1 MSYIKNM
8 SKSKPKILVLSGGVG
23 GERDVSLDSGRMVAQ
38 ILDCGKFKIFEA
50 ELTTKLEFVY
60 KPGTKRLKFI
70 DGLKKIQSMG
80 IDCVF
85 PALHG
90 EFGEDGQLQ
99 VILEILRIP
108 FVGSGS
114 VASRKAM
121 DKGISQA
128 LFLQAGFRVPETCV
142 VQSNDDLTAAEKL
155 LKKKQVF
162 VIKPLNGGSSVGVV
176 ITNNKK
182 KIRQLISRDLK
193 KHKIVVLQE
202 YLSGRE
208 LTCAVI
214 EKSEKNIIPLVPT
227 EICPK
232 NSAFFDYEAK
242 YATGGSDEITPPNLP
257 KSRIYEL
264 QEMALRAHKLLGC
277 SGMSR
282 SDFILHNGHLFIL
295 ETNTLPGIT
304 KTSLFPQGAAA
315 LGIELTELLTI
326 LIKRALI
333 G

>member
-1 MSYIKNM
+1 M
-8 SKSKPKILVLSGGVG
+8 SKSKPKTLVLSGGVG
-23 GERDVSLDSGRMVAQ
+23 GERFVSLESGRMVAQ
-38 ILDCGKFKIFEA
+38 SLDRKKFQVLEV
-50 ELTTKLEFVY
+50 ELTAKLEFIF
-60 KPGTKRLKFI
+60 KPGTKRLKFL
-70 DGLKKIQSMG
+70 DGLEKIQTLD

-99 VILEILRIP
+99 TILEILKIP

-128 LFLQAGFRVPETCV
+128 LFLQAGFKVPETCV
-142 VQSNDDLTAAEKL
+142 IQSTDDLKAAERL
-155 LKKKQVF
+155 LKKKQGF
-162 VIKPLNGGSSVGVV
+162 VIKPLKGGSSVGVV

-182 KIRQLISRDLK
+182 KIKQLISRGLK
-193 KHKIVVLQE
+193 NHQVVILQE

-214 EKSEKNIIPLVPT
+214 EKSEKNIIPLIPT
-227 EICPK
+227 EIRPK
-232 NSAFFDYEAK
+232 KSVFFDYKAK
-242 YATGGSDEITPPNLP
+242 YTVGGSDEITPPDLP
-257 KSRIYEL
+257 QSRIREL
-264 QEMALRAHKLLGC
+264 QESALRAHKLIGC

-282 SDFILHNGHLFIL
+282 SDFILHDNHLYIL
-295 ETNTLPGIT
+295 EINTLPGMT
-304 KTSLFPQGAAA
+304 KTSLLPQGAAA
-315 LGIELTELLTI
+315 LGIEFTELLTI
-326 LIKRALI
+326 LIKRALV